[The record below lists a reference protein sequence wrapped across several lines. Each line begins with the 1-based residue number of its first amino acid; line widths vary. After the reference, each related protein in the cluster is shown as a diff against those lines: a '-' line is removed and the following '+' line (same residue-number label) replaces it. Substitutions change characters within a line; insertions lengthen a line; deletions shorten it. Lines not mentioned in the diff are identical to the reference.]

1 MTLELSVRARDTDV
15 CPLLL
20 LGLSPLSQNWVGE
33 SKPWP
38 DPGDIAYP
46 VSGAYSMKIDIR

>member
-20 LGLSPLSQNWVGE
+20 LGLSLLSQNWVGE

>member
-1 MTLELSVRARDTDV
+1 
-15 CPLLL
+15 
-20 LGLSPLSQNWVGE
+20 VGE